1 MSSDYKISVT
11 RIPEAILQ
19 VVGYKVQDQVEKYV
33 IAYTLKHFH
42 FRYLRET

>member
-1 MSSDYKISVT
+1 MSNDYKISVT

-19 VVGYKVQDQVEKYV
+19 VVGYKVQDQVDKYI
-33 IAYTLKHFH
+33 IACTLKHFY